1 MYKNN
6 TAYSLAAIIVFAM
19 VITAV
24 NYHGSSN
31 RIFASGKETLLVDSP
46 KKAYAIWQERRV
58 KGRILLLFDNYP
70 HMMGRFN
77 YAGEPQLGESNLIE
91 FSIFKNVIRKIYFI
105 IPETLWEDFVQ
116 QKTTKAITS
125 IATLEKGIFL
135 YNLNGLP
142 IIATT
147 PSSLPHIDEEAL
159 VYINNSVFDASKT
172 RELLAQKKITSDIII
187 MYRTDS
193 K

>member
-1 MYKNN
+1 MYKNCIVC
-6 TAYSLAAIIVFAM
+6 SLAATILFIA
-19 VITAV
+19 VIAV
-24 NYHGSSN
+24 VSLHGSSN
-31 RIFASGKETLLVDSP
+31 RIFTSGKETLIVDMP
-46 KKAYAIWQERRV
+46 QKAYAIWQEKRV

-91 FSIFKNVIRKIYFI
+91 YSIFKNVIRKIYFI
-105 IPETLWEDFVQ
+105 IPDDAWEDFLR
-116 QKTTKAITS
+116 QKTTKPIKT
-125 IATLEKGIFL
+125 IAEMERGIFL

-147 PSSLPHIDEEAL
+147 PSSLPHISEEAL
-159 VYINNSVFDASKT
+159 VYINNSVFDAGQT
-172 RELLAQKKITSDIII
+172 RQLLAQKKIATDITVI
-187 MYRTDS
+187 YKAGS